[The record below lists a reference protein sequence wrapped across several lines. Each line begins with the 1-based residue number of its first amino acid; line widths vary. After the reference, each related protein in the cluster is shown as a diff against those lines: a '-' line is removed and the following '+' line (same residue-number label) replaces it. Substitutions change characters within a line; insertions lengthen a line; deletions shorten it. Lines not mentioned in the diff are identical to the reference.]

1 MLRCPSSAVPRE
13 QAPDRDFA
21 ASKSLI
27 LEEGSVM
34 KAENDPSR
42 FSVTSA
48 IFNLLDPIP
57 FGFFVAVLIFDIIYV
72 KTANVL
78 WVKSAAWLVSIGL
91 VFAIVPQL
99 INLGRVW
106 FTKRRVR
113 SRGQTINFWLNVVG
127 IVAALVN
134 AFVHSRDAYAVMPT
148 GAWLSILTVLAMGLG
163 RIILAGD
170 KVTFREFSHGQ
181 A

>member
-1 MLRCPSSAVPRE
+1 
-13 QAPDRDFA
+13 
-21 ASKSLI
+21 
-27 LEEGSVM
+27 M
-34 KAENDPSR
+34 KAENNSSR

-48 IFNLLDPIP
+48 IFDLLDPIP
-57 FGFFVAVLIFDIIYV
+57 FGFFVATLIFDILYA
-72 KTANVL
+72 KTATVL
-78 WVKSAAWLVSIGL
+78 WVKAAAWLVSIGL

-106 FTKRRVR
+106 LTKSRVR
-113 SRGQTINFWLNVVG
+113 SRAQTINFWLNVVA
-127 IVAALVN
+127 IIAALIN
-134 AFVHSRDAYAVMPT
+134 AFVHSRDAYAVMPA
-148 GAWLSILTVLAMGLG
+148 GVWLSILTVLAMGLG